1 MYKEEIVM
9 SEKTELVRKEE
20 SMPER
25 RREIPAA
32 TPLVD
37 IYEND
42 DEILLHVDMPGVDK
56 KDVTVNIDNG
66 QLVLGG
72 LRKLEATGSAQWE
85 EFSDVEFE
93 RAFSVPQTI
102 NTEKVG
108 AELKDGVLCLH
119 LPKSEAA
126 KPRQVEIKAA

>member
-1 MYKEEIVM
+1 M
-9 SEKTELVRKEE
+9 SETADLVRKEE
-20 SMPER
+20 FMPER
-25 RREIPAA
+25 HREIPAV

-42 DEILLHVDMPGVDK
+42 DEILLRVDMPGVDK
-56 KDVTVNIDNG
+56 KDITVNIDNG

-72 LRKLEATGSAQWE
+72 MRKVDTIGSVQWE
-85 EFSDVEFE
+85 EFGDVEFE

-102 NTEKVG
+102 DTEKVV

-119 LPKSEAA
+119 LPKSEKA
-126 KPRQVEIKAA
+126 KPRQVEIQAG

>member
-1 MYKEEIVM
+1 M
-9 SEKTELVRKEE
+9 SDTTDLVRKEE
-20 SMPER
+20 FMPER
-25 RREIPAA
+25 RREIPAV

-42 DEILLHVDMPGVDK
+42 DEILLRVDMPGVDK
-56 KDVTVNIDNG
+56 KDISVNIDNG

-72 LRKLEATGSAQWE
+72 IRKVEPIGSVQWE
-85 EFSDVEFE
+85 EFGDVEFE

-102 NTEKVG
+102 DTEKVV

-119 LPKSEAA
+119 LPKSEKA
-126 KPRQVEIKAA
+126 KPRQVEIQAG